1 MSHIPD
7 MQRVDAINLM
17 IRRGMI
23 QLLQHQDSFAYKAVQ
38 LDTMSKM
45 ASLNGDER
53 LVYQQIMNADNEGI
67 WTKTIKIRTN
77 LHQQVVSRCIKTL
90 EQKNLIKSVKSV
102 KNPTRKLYMLIEL
115 TPSTEV
121 TGGPWFTDQELD
133 VDFIETLSGQ
143 CYKFI
148 YSRSFP
154 RQPAD
159 AVFPCNYSGYPSAR
173 EISKFIS
180 DRQISNVALGME
192 DIECLLDVLVLDGK
206 IERCTPHGIFP
217 DLMMSDEHDD
227 DNNNSNNN
235 SNNNNNI
242 SDTVS
247 SKANRVDWV
256 YRAVRDRQRAS
267 GNPWTNTPCGKCP
280 VFSFCTEDGPISPSN
295 CEYYT
300 RWLQF

>member
-1 MSHIPD
+1 MATSHVDTLYRFIQQHPDGIPTKDVDTAMGQIPD
-7 MQRVDAINLM
+7 MQRVEAINLM

-45 ASLNGDER
+45 ANLN
-53 LVYQQIMNADNEGI
+53 GI

-77 LHQQVVSRCIKTL
+77 LHQQVVARCIKTL

-121 TGGPWFTDQELD
+121 TGGPWFTDQEW
-133 VDFIETLSGQ
+133 IQ
-143 CYKFI
+143 CYKYI

-154 RQPAD
+154 RQPPD
-159 AVFPCNYSGYPSAR
+159 AIYPSNYSGYPSVR
-173 EISKFIS
+173 EIAKFIA
-180 DRQISNVALGME
+180 DRQISNVALGMD

-206 IERCTPHGIFP
+206 IEK
-217 DLMMSDEHDD
+217 
-227 DNNNSNNN
+227 
-235 SNNNNNI
+235 
-242 SDTVS
+242 VS
-247 SKANRVDWV
+247 SHAI
-256 YRAVRDRQRAS
+256 RDRQVT

-280 VFSFCTEDGPISPSN
+280 IFSFCTEDGPISPNN
-295 CEYYT
+295 CDYYT
-300 RWLQF
+300 RWLQY